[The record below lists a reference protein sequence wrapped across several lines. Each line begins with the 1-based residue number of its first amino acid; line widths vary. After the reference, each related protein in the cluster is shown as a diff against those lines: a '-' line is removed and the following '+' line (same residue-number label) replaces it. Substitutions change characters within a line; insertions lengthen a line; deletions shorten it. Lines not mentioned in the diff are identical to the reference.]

1 MNLQKPQQVNH
12 LQESHLPKTSID
24 ESYFTMHVHA
34 EHVHAK
40 HVRAESIYTQQFVCE
55 QCGQKNSFIYK
66 VNSSYS
72 QIQEQ
77 THCKSCHF
85 KSHFKKFILQ

>member
-1 MNLQKPQQVNH
+1 MNLQKSQQANH

-24 ESYFTMHVHA
+24 ESYLTMHVHA
-34 EHVHAK
+34 E
-40 HVRAESIYTQQFVCE
+40 SIYNQQFVCKK
-55 QCGQKNSFIYK
+55 CRQKNSFIYK